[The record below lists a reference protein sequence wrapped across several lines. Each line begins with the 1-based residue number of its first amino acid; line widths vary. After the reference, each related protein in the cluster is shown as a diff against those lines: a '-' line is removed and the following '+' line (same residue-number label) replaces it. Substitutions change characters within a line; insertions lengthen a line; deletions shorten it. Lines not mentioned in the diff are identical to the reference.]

1 MLLVIEMRLIFDEEY
16 EDVDSSIRDY
26 DDNKYCLFID
36 SAGSNEAP
44 STIEVHWHEW
54 LEIVQIIDGHI
65 TTITTS
71 C

>member
-44 STIEVHWHEW
+44 STIEVHWH
-54 LEIVQIIDGHI
+54 
-65 TTITTS
+65 
-71 C
+71 

>member
-1 MLLVIEMRLIFDEEY
+1 MRLIFDEEY

-44 STIEVHWHEW
+44 STIEVIGMNGWK
-54 LEIVQIIDGHI
+54 LFTLLMDI
-65 TTITTS
+65 
-71 C
+71 